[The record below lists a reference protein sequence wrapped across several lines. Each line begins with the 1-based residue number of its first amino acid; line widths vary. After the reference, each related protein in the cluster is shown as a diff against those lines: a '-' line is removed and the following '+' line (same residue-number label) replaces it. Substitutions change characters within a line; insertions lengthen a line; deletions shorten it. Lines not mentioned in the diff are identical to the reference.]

1 MWGLDFHHNME
12 SVVDQLGKYSTEIFT
27 DQAVKII
34 SKHNNSEVCI
44 LLFNLCLI
52 LLSGHNK
59 SIKKSICNFFL
70 LNN

>member
-34 SKHNNSEVCI
+34 SKHNSSEVCV
-44 LLFNLCLI
+44 LLLLSLCLVFI
-52 LLSGHNK
+52 VRS
-59 SIKKSICNFFL
+59 
-70 LNN
+70 